1 MDLNALADF
10 NLVATHGGF
19 GRASRAGRRSKATL
33 SRRVAELE
41 EQLGVRLIERST
53 HGLELTEAGQLLLS
67 RTEGPM
73 SEVVEAFAATA
84 EGTDQVRGVLRIAA
98 PLLFSQLAMGRL
110 CAEFRQ
116 LHPQLT
122 LEVVAE
128 DRLVD
133 LVNERFDVAIRPNPR
148 MDSALVGRCF
158 AQDRLVVVAPPSVPR
173 PGPPVAQKP
182 PRGSGRKG
190 AAAQAA
196 VAMSTPAAVP
206 VSPPPSTRDSGPV
219 PEPLP
224 VPAIVSAF
232 SAGDVWTLDSGL
244 ILEPQAVLRLSSILM
259 VRDAVLAGA
268 GVAMLPE
275 SAVFHSL
282 ARGELVSWGTAVG
295 REVALW
301 VLHTSRRLA
310 SPKVKAFVDFMAA
323 RYPEGRLV
331 LGE

>member
-1 MDLNALADF
+1 MEHMDLNALADF

-19 GRASRAGRRSKATL
+19 GRASRASRRSKATL
-33 SRRVAELE
+33 SRRVTELE

-53 HGLELTEAGQLLLS
+53 KGLELTEAGQLLLS

-73 SEVVEAFAATA
+73 SEVAEAFAATA
-84 EGTDQVRGVLRIAA
+84 EGTGQVRGLLRVAA

-116 LHPQLT
+116 LHPAVT
-122 LEVVAE
+122 VEVVAE

-158 AQDRLVVVAPPSVPR
+158 AKDRLLVVAPPSVAQPQRTSSRRVAR
-173 PGPPVAQKP
+173 PTAHPTAHPTADP
-182 PRGSGRKG
+182 ADPATAHPS
-190 AAAQAA
+190 A
-196 VAMSTPAAVP
+196 VAIPAV
-206 VSPPPSTRDSGPV
+206 
-219 PEPLP
+219 
-224 VPAIVSAF
+224 VSAF
-232 SAGDVWTLDSGL
+232 SAGDTWTLEDGRV
-244 ILEPQAVLRLSSILM
+244 LEPQAVLRLSSILM

-275 SAVFHSL
+275 SAVAQSL
-282 ARGELVSWGTAVG
+282 ARGELVSWGTVAG

-310 SPKVKAFVDFMAA
+310 SPKVKAFVDFMAG
-323 RYPEGRLV
+323 RFPEGRLV
-331 LGE
+331 LAG

>member
-19 GRASRAGRRSKATL
+19 GRASRASRRSKATL
-33 SRRVAELE
+33 SRRVSELE

-53 HGLELTEAGQLLLS
+53 KGLELTEAGQLLLS

-73 SEVVEAFAATA
+73 SEVAEAFAATA
-84 EGTDQVRGVLRIAA
+84 EGTGQVRGLLRVAA

-116 LHPQLT
+116 LHPAVT

-158 AQDRLVVVAPPSVPR
+158 AQDRLLVVAPPSVA
-173 PGPPVAQKP
+173 PPTADP
-182 PRGSGRKG
+182 S
-190 AAAQAA
+190 A
-196 VAMSTPAAVP
+196 VSIPAV
-206 VSPPPSTRDSGPV
+206 
-219 PEPLP
+219 
-224 VPAIVSAF
+224 VSAF
-232 SAGDVWTLDSGL
+232 SAGDTWTLEDGRVL
-244 ILEPQAVLRLSSILM
+244 APQVVLRLSSILM

-275 SAVFHSL
+275 FAVAQSL
-282 ARGELVSWGTAVG
+282 ARGTLVSWGPVAG

-310 SPKVKAFVDFMAA
+310 SPKVKAFVDFMAG
-323 RYPEGRLV
+323 RFPDGRLV
-331 LGE
+331 LAD